1 MDGIEM
7 QKILERNREIARQEL
22 QNVIDRIVMK
32 EPFQLTLYEKG
43 FLKARI
49 SYLKPEEKVKFKEIL
64 EPKIE
69 QPKQSKKVV
78 K

>member
-7 QKILERNREIARQEL
+7 QKVLERNREIARQEL
-22 QNVIDRIVMK
+22 QNVIDRIVIK

-43 FLKARI
+43 FLRARI
-49 SYLKPEEKVKFKEIL
+49 AYLKPEEKLKFKEIL
-64 EPKIE
+64 EPK
-69 QPKQSKKVV
+69 QTVKKVS